1 MDAIKPPR
9 HPSQILLRSLY
20 ITFIATLFT
29 TIAVYFGNNWFF
41 DHLLPALGLGR
52 AAGSALGTFLAM
64 LAVIF
69 ALASASRA
77 LFHDEMFGVGRM
89 QQRIYEERTKTR
101 MLVDEVAD
109 ELDAIKSFDDVIRNQ
124 LTNVV
129 NQTEDAAFAISS
141 QLQTIDSVVTKLDQF
156 VSQISDES
164 AAMQEV
170 SEARIDQNRQRQ
182 MIAKMTEYIQRR
194 IDAAASDQQRVAQ
207 VVSEARSLES
217 LVQLIRDI
225 AAQTNLLALNAA
237 IEAARAGEA
246 GRGFA
251 VVADEVRKL
260 SQETDQ
266 AVSRINHG
274 IQGVATTIE
283 AQFSHVLSTQQVEK
297 ERSILGVFSEQ
308 MGALSR
314 SYEEVTAH
322 EKSALA
328 TVNECSS
335 KLSTMFMDALASIQF
350 QDVTRQQLNH
360 VGEALTRLD
369 GHASLLA
376 RRLRLLEE
384 GHEAFTPISE
394 HLSTVFSGYVMSQQ
408 RDSHLQALHQSP
420 SAYTRPGSPPP
431 ANSSVE
437 LF

>member
-1 MDAIKPPR
+1 MDATKNPHSPR
-9 HPSQILLRSLY
+9 KILLRSLY
-20 ITFIATLFT
+20 ITCVATLLVA
-29 TIAVYFGNNWFF
+29 IAVYFGNDWFF
-41 DHLLPALGLGR
+41 DRLLPAFGIGR
-52 AAGSALGTFLAM
+52 ATGSALGTFLAM
-64 LAVIF
+64 LAVI
-69 ALASASRA
+69 LAIAIASRA

-89 QQRIYEERTKTR
+89 QQRIHEERTKTR

-164 AAMQEV
+164 AAMQDV
-170 SEARIDQNRQRQ
+170 SEARIDQNRQ

-207 VVSEARSLES
+207 VVKEARGLES

-283 AQFSHVLSTQQVEK
+283 AQFSHALSTQQVEE
-297 ERSILGVFSEQ
+297 ERNILSVFSEQ

-322 EKSALA
+322 EKSVLA

-335 KLSTMFMDALASIQF
+335 ELSTMFMDALASIQF

-394 HLSTVFSGYVMSQQ
+394 HLSTVFGGYVMSQQ

>member
-1 MDAIKPPR
+1 MDATKNPHGPR
-9 HPSQILLRSLY
+9 KILLRSLY
-20 ITFIATLFT
+20 ITCVATLLVA
-29 TIAVYFGNNWFF
+29 IAVYFGNDWFF
-41 DHLLPALGLGR
+41 DRLLPAFGIGR
-52 AAGSALGTFLAM
+52 ATGSALGTFLAM
-64 LAVIF
+64 LAVI
-69 ALASASRA
+69 LAIAIASRA

-89 QQRIYEERTKTR
+89 QQRIHEERTKTR

-164 AAMQEV
+164 AAMQDV
-170 SEARIDQNRQRQ
+170 SEARIDQNRQ

-207 VVSEARSLES
+207 VVKEARGLES

-283 AQFSHVLSTQQVEK
+283 AQFSHALSTQQVEK
-297 ERSILGVFSEQ
+297 ERNILSVFSEQ

-322 EKSALA
+322 EKSVLA

-335 KLSTMFMDALASIQF
+335 ELSTMFMDALASIQF

>member
-1 MDAIKPPR
+1 MDATKNPHGPR
-9 HPSQILLRSLY
+9 KILLRSLY
-20 ITFIATLFT
+20 ITCVATLLVA
-29 TIAVYFGNNWFF
+29 IAVYFGNDWFF
-41 DHLLPALGLGR
+41 DRLLPAFGIGR
-52 AAGSALGTFLAM
+52 ATGSALGTFLAM
-64 LAVIF
+64 LAVI
-69 ALASASRA
+69 LAIAIASRA

-89 QQRIYEERTKTR
+89 QQRIHEERTKTR

-164 AAMQEV
+164 AAMQDV
-170 SEARIDQNRQRQ
+170 SEARIDQNRQ

-207 VVSEARSLES
+207 VVKEARGLES

-283 AQFSHVLSTQQVEK
+283 AQFSHALSTQQVEE
-297 ERSILGVFSEQ
+297 ERNILSVFSEQ

-314 SYEEVTAH
+314 SYEEVIAH
-322 EKSALA
+322 EKSVLA

-335 KLSTMFMDALASIQF
+335 ELSTMFMDALASIQF

-394 HLSTVFSGYVMSQQ
+394 HLSTVFGGYVMSQQ

>member
-1 MDAIKPPR
+1 MDATKNPHSPR
-9 HPSQILLRSLY
+9 KILLRSLY
-20 ITFIATLFT
+20 ITCVATLLVA
-29 TIAVYFGNNWFF
+29 IAVYFGNDWFF
-41 DHLLPALGLGR
+41 DRLLPAFGIGR
-52 AAGSALGTFLAM
+52 ATGSALGTFLAM
-64 LAVIF
+64 LAAI
-69 ALASASRA
+69 LAIAIASRA

-89 QQRIYEERTKTR
+89 QQRIHEERTKTR

-164 AAMQEV
+164 AAMQDV
-170 SEARIDQNRQRQ
+170 SEARIDQNRQ

-207 VVSEARSLES
+207 VVKEARGLES

-283 AQFSHVLSTQQVEK
+283 AQFSHALSTQQVEK
-297 ERSILGVFSEQ
+297 ERNILSVFSEQ

-314 SYEEVTAH
+314 SYEEVIAH
-322 EKSALA
+322 EKSVLA

-335 KLSTMFMDALASIQF
+335 ELSTMFMDALASIQF

>member
-1 MDAIKPPR
+1 MDATKNPHSPR
-9 HPSQILLRSLY
+9 KILLRSLY
-20 ITFIATLFT
+20 ITCVATLLVA
-29 TIAVYFGNNWFF
+29 IAVYFGNDWFF
-41 DHLLPALGLGR
+41 DRLLPAFGIGR
-52 AAGSALGTFLAM
+52 ATGSALGTFLAM
-64 LAVIF
+64 LAAI
-69 ALASASRA
+69 LAIAIASRA

-89 QQRIYEERTKTR
+89 QQRIHEERTKTR

-170 SEARIDQNRQRQ
+170 SEARIDQNRQ

-207 VVSEARSLES
+207 VVKEARGLES

-283 AQFSHVLSTQQVEK
+283 AQFSHALSTQQVEE
-297 ERSILGVFSEQ
+297 ERNILSVFSEQ

-314 SYEEVTAH
+314 SYEEVIAH
-322 EKSALA
+322 EKSVLA

-335 KLSTMFMDALASIQF
+335 ELSTMFMDALASIQF